1 MNFIAILGRQPKISL
16 AEAEAVFGAS
26 SIRQV
31 SAEVAEIEST
41 KTDILKKA
49 PSLGGAQKLAQVIDT
64 IPTTDWG
71 QVANHLQKNITSYI
85 PASDGAKIRLG
96 LSIYGH
102 KLSPGKLN
110 ATGLGLKK
118 IIRTSGQSIRIVP
131 NKELSLGSAQV
142 LHNKLTSPNGY
153 ELLIVKDNKSVI
165 IAQTCYI
172 QDIDSYATR
181 DHGRPAR
188 DARVGMLPP
197 KLAQIIINLSG
208 FSAGDSLLDPFC
220 GTGVVLQ
227 EALLT
232 GAKHVYG
239 SDLEPRM
246 IKYTDINLNWLDNGK
261 YNSQFT
267 TKVAD
272 ATSESWNT
280 WVNMNTIACE
290 TYLGRPL
297 SSTPS
302 REVLRKIIS
311 DCDTIHKKF
320 LRNVA
325 RQTPSGFRMCIAVPA
340 WRTGGSFKSLPTL
353 DFLSDLGYNRISF
366 EFAGSKDLIYHRP
379 GQQVARELVVLER
392 I

>member
-16 AEAEAVFGAS
+16 AEAEAVFGANS
-26 SIRQV
+26 TRQI
-31 SAEVAEIEST
+31 STEVAEIESA

-49 PSLGGAQKLAQVIDT
+49 PSLGGSQKIGRVIDT
-64 IPTTDWG
+64 IPSTDWSRIT
-71 QVANHLQKNITSYI
+71 NYLQKNITSYI

-96 LSIYGH
+96 FSVYGH

-118 IIRTSGQSIRIVP
+118 IIRAGSQSIRIIP

-142 LHNKLTSPNGY
+142 LRNKLTSPNGY
-153 ELLIVKDNKSVI
+153 ELLIVKDGKSSI
-165 IAQTCYI
+165 IAQTYYI

-227 EALLT
+227 EALLA

-246 IKYTDINLNWLDNGK
+246 VDYTNTNLAWLNDGK
-261 YNSQFT
+261 YNSKFT

-272 ATSESWNT
+272 ATSESWAWSNT
-280 WVNMNTIACE
+280 DVIACE

-325 RQTPSGFRMCIAVPA
+325 KQTPSGFRMCIAVPA
-340 WRTGGSFKSLPTL
+340 WRTGKGFKSLPTL
-353 DFLSDLGYNRISF
+353 DFLSDLGYNHISF
-366 EFAGSKDLIYHRP
+366 KFAGSKDLIYYRP